1 MMLRELFKYSG
12 FHFADFPMVT
22 IGNDTF
28 KSSAKALHAF
38 YGHYTVVEFHVVA
51 GTTEIDSVVL
61 VK

>member
-1 MMLRELFKYSG
+1 MMLRELFKYAG
-12 FHFADFPMVT
+12 FHFADFLMVT

>member
-1 MMLRELFKYSG
+1 MMLRELFKYPG

-38 YGHYTVVEFHVVA
+38 YGHYTVDEFHVVA

>member
-1 MMLRELFKYSG
+1 MMLRELFKYCG

-28 KSSAKALHAF
+28 KSSAKALHTF